1 MLILPKI
8 HPHRNI
14 RYNVWSNIRTP
25 WSRQA
30 DIKLTTSFTT
40 MTISWKKTW
49 KTFFVTPVASL
60 EEEIFHSSLENTVDR
75 GDGGLQCRL
84 SRRIGHDWATKH
96 AQARPPYI
104 ENHVGSRRDSDSWD
118 YCGITYNPFFFFL
131 SILFWEVEASLR
143 RVTKVG
149 GKACKNSL
157 QKNPCKVWKA

>member
-14 RYNVWSNIRTP
+14 QYNVWSNIKTP

-49 KTFFVTPVASL
+49 KTLFVTPVASL
-60 EEEIFHSSLENTVDR
+60 EEEVFHSSLEIPWTEEMVGYSPGCHEESDMTE
-75 GDGGLQCRL
+75 QL
-84 SRRIGHDWATKH
+84 SMHTP
-96 AQARPPYI
+96 RPPYI
-104 ENHVGSRRDSDSWD
+104 ENHVSSRRDSDSWD
-118 YCGITYNPFFFFL
+118 YSGITYNPL